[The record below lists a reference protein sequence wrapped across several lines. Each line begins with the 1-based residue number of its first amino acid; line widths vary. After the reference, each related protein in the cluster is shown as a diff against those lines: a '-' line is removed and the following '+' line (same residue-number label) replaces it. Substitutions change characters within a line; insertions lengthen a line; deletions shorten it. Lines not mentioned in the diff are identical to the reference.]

1 MVTDPETRPVPE
13 TPITTR
19 TLNRER
25 VKISQNIAASIAH
38 ELRNPVF
45 GIASAV
51 QLLRYRNNDDP
62 LIERNLGRVLRETER
77 LNSII
82 AALLEYGRPD
92 PVQLA
97 PGDPDAIW
105 TEVLAEQRGLLE
117 SKALLVHHTPPRDRA
132 ACSID
137 REQLAVA
144 FGNVLAN
151 AVEAAPEGSDLV
163 VHSSVDRDGSWH
175 SRLHNDGEAVP
186 VGLLPRVFE
195 PLVTTKPGHAG
206 TGLSVAHRVISD
218 HGGSIALDNSPP
230 AGDAATGGVVVTLTL
245 PRAREA

>member
-1 MVTDPETRPVPE
+1 MSTDPELRHASE

-25 VKISQNIAASIAH
+25 VKISQHIAAAIAH
-38 ELRNPVF
+38 ELRTPVF

-62 LIERNLGRVLRETER
+62 LVERNLGRVLRETER

-97 PGDPDAIW
+97 PGDPDAVW
-105 TEVLAEQRGLLE
+105 TETLAAHRGLLE
-117 SKALLVHHTPPRDRA
+117 SKALLVRHVAPGERA
-132 ACSID
+132 SCPID
-137 REQLAVA
+137 REQLAQA
-144 FGNVLAN
+144 FSNVLAN
-151 AVEAAPEGSDLV
+151 AVDAAPEGTDLV
-163 VHSSVDRDGSWH
+163 VQSVIDRDGSWH
-175 SRLHNDGEAVP
+175 SRVHNAGPAIAAD
-186 VGLLPRVFE
+186 LLPHVVE

-206 TGLSVAHRVISD
+206 TGLAVAHRIMSD
-218 HGGSIALDNSPP
+218 HGGSIAIENVERNADGS
-230 AGDAATGGVVVTLTL
+230 GGGVAVTFSL
-245 PRAREA
+245 PRAREQ